1 MRYNCYVRKCV
12 GTGSLGVVVILL
24 IFGGAIAT
32 SVNRIGESP
41 AETKTRQYQEARRE
55 LADTMISG
63 GEKPSVDGELTLY
76 QKELLSV
83 GYWKSEPRQLTF
95 TNHTE
100 PTAKTVARRAKREP
114 SRNAVSENTDGASDK
129 RQAIQARREEM
140 KRLNEMA
147 RERRR
152 RE

>member
-1 MRYNCYVRKCV
+1 MRYNGYVRKCV

>member
-1 MRYNCYVRKCV
+1 M
-12 GTGSLGVVVILL
+12 GTGSLGVIVILA

-41 AETKTRQYQEARRE
+41 AEENTRRYKDARRE
-55 LADTMISG
+55 LSDTLVLG
-63 GEKPSVDGELTLY
+63 GERTSVDGHLGVY
-76 QKELLSV
+76 QKELLAV

-100 PTAKTVARRAKREP
+100 PTAKPVAHRAKREA
-114 SRNAVSENTDGASDK
+114 SRDAFSESADGVSDRRLT
-129 RQAIQARREEM
+129 IQARREEM
-140 KRLNEMA
+140 KKWSEMA

>member
-1 MRYNCYVRKCV
+1 MRYNGYVRKCV

-24 IFGGAIAT
+24 IFGDAIAT

-147 RERRR
+147 RE
-152 RE
+152 

>member
-1 MRYNCYVRKCV
+1 M